1 MARTKK
7 TTDTDKVTVD
17 KTEVGRIT
25 KKNLNN
31 LVPDE
36 LTTLIHAC
44 ETDDSGEIEIQI
56 AFALANEPPE
66 GTPEKDIPAWQAAH
80 PSIVTPEH
88 LELCVQKIKSPLLAI
103 FLLVYHD
110 LRVEQLHR
118 LDDRMKDPIVAK
130 TVSKAL
136 TAKFTNLKIEDL
148 KPMSTTVAS
157 EAEAS

>member
-7 TTDTDKVTVD
+7 TDTDSKTTVD
-17 KTEVGRIT
+17 KTEVNRIT

-31 LVPDE
+31 LTPDE
-36 LTTLIHAC
+36 LTTLIRAC

-56 AFALANEPPE
+56 AFSLANEPPE
-66 GTPEKDIPAWQAAH
+66 GTAEANIPAWQAAH
-80 PSIVTPEH
+80 PSVVTPEH

-118 LDDRMKDPIVAK
+118 LDDRMKDPIVSK
-130 TVSKAL
+130 TVQKAL
-136 TAKFTNLKIEDL
+136 TAKFTNLKIEEL
-148 KPMSTTVAS
+148 KPLQTTPAN